1 MSQPLFVL
9 MSYFEIFSGPADC
22 TERIGCVGGKSI
34 NSWQILIIFQNE
46 NENKQNLQNFI
57 YFPKLSTS
65 TFLWNVGKEGDK
77 KTGAAGRTW
86 GACLVNGLNPIYPV
100 CRTWHGYLYLNEPCY
115 YHYYHL
121 GVPYYNC
128 YYQGRIWG

>member
-1 MSQPLFVL
+1 
-9 MSYFEIFSGPADC
+9 MSYFEIFSDPADC

-46 NENKQNLQNFI
+46 NKNKQNSQNFV
-57 YFPKLSTS
+57 YFPKLITA
-65 TFLWNVGKEGDK
+65 TFLWNVGKEGEE

-86 GACLVNGLNPIYPV
+86 GACLVNGVNPIYPI
-100 CRTWHGYLYLNEPCY
+100 CRNWHGYLYVNEPCY
-115 YHYYHL
+115 YHWYYL

-128 YYQGRIWG
+128 YYLGRIWG